1 VARMRIGERG
11 NRSYGVDCCRFQNA
25 SQRVLVF
32 EVRSELLLPFLWVTI
47 SNERH
52 GRPRAPL
59 SMASYYGGSAKQ
71 VKGLDEHASAEGRS
85 CHSKSE
91 GGLRYRNNHRARVSL
106 IPAKT
111 RSPVWR
117 RIDPMCERARH
128 LCRSQNS
135 CGRRPKRSVRDFFG
149 NGFWGRWI
157 SGLNGKRNLR
167 FSRTSY
173 NTASKSGDV
182 RGANIF
188 VLSAMVRHV
197 KPSSAA

>member
-1 VARMRIGERG
+1 MRIGEHG
-11 NRSYGVDCCRFQNA
+11 NRSYGVDGRRFQNA

-32 EVRSELLLPFLWVTI
+32 EVRT
-47 SNERH
+47 
-52 GRPRAPL
+52 
-59 SMASYYGGSAKQ
+59 
-71 VKGLDEHASAEGRS
+71 GLDEHASAEGSR
-85 CHSKSE
+85 HSKCA
-91 GGLRYRNNHRARVSL
+91 GGLRCRNSHHARVSL

-135 CGRRPKRSVRDFFG
+135 CGRRPNLSVRDFFR
-149 NGFWGRWI
+149 NGFWGRWT